1 MNRFYE
7 EDILRHCKHIREK
20 IRVAPEMFGAAKAEP
35 GKGQLDALRELM
47 EAAETCCKDLL
58 PRRCHTYGDIR
69 LPWDPEK
76 TRSGLT
82 ASVDALNRIL
92 ETPKLPPLML
102 LFREDLEKLRDLLSA
117 ARDALNEAEARH
129 DAASAAWLAEN
140 QDAIAEMQRR
150 LLENGD
156 LSFSLEG
163 DEWDDTG
170 FRRPG
175 EDACREVVVP
185 EDQPAPPAHDLFIS
199 YRREEEEIDQE
210 RLRRMEEERRRFQE
224 QMLWDLEQLRKNSAH
239 MDPSLSA
246 ADWYRQAADQGPSP
260 SPAPGEHTCADQELV
275 GAADGGGKRSVV
287 GTPPGPGPGS
297 AGGLQRK
304 MARPGS
310 GGSAGKRP
318 GYPVPPAAGYAT
330 NGTETGSKKAP
341 KSSFMGLF
349 GPKKGGKKPSK
360 EDEVQFRAAAPTMI
374 HPGDYFLV
382 KVMMHLPE
390 DHEQADRAQ
399 KTLGDRVKAA
409 ASGIFRAQRDQRF
422 RITLRSPDVAD
433 LCATETISWNGRF
446 SSVDMDL
453 FLPLDF
459 DKKQLRL
466 HGRVYSDDAV
476 VTDLKMILEVNTL
489 YPQEVPCEK
498 CALRSAFVSY
508 ASADRDQ
515 VVSRIQGIQLAAPD
529 LDLFF
534 DVENLKRGEHWE
546 RRLYKEIEK
555 RDLFYLF
562 WSKNAAASPW
572 VAKELAHAISHKSLD
587 AIEPVPLEP
596 PDECPPPEALK
607 DRHFND
613 WTLRYRKT

>member
-1 MNRFYE
+1 MNRYFE
-7 EDILRHCKHIREK
+7 EDILRHCKHIQGK
-20 IRVAPEMFGAAKAEP
+20 IRVAPEMFGAAKEEP
-35 GKGQLDALRELM
+35 GKGQLDALRKLM
-47 EAAETCCKDLL
+47 EAVEFSCNDLL

-82 ASVDALNRIL
+82 ASLDALNRIL
-92 ETPKLPPLML
+92 ETPKLPPLLL

-117 ARDALNEAEARH
+117 AREALDDAVARH
-129 DAASAAWLAEN
+129 YAQAAAWRAEHG
-140 QDAIAEMQRR
+140 DAIEEMQRR

-156 LSFSLEG
+156 LHYYLAG

-185 EDQPAPPAHDLFIS
+185 EEQPAPPARETFIS
-199 YRREEEEIDQE
+199 YRRDELDPE
-210 RLRRMEEERRRFQE
+210 RLRRMEEERRIFQE
-224 QMLWDLEQLRKNSAH
+224 RMMREMEEVRRGNAN
-239 MDPSLSA
+239 MAPPPTA
-246 ADWYRQAADQGPSP
+246 EDWYRRAADSGRGVTPYDPEQCPHCGGPLMGSTTFCLNCGRPLDRAGMPGERTVAYMPSP
-260 SPAPGEHTCADQELV
+260 GN
-275 GAADGGGKRSVV
+275 GGTGGSKNGSQKGPKRSFMD
-287 GTPPGPGPGS
+287 
-297 AGGLQRK
+297 LFR
-304 MARPGS
+304 
-310 GGSAGKRP
+310 
-318 GYPVPPAAGYAT
+318 
-330 NGTETGSKKAP
+330 SKKKDK
-341 KSSFMGLF
+341 KSS
-349 GPKKGGKKPSK
+349 KK
-360 EDEVQFRAAAPTMI
+360 DEVQFRAAAPSMI

-409 ASGIFRAQRDQRF
+409 SSGIFQAQRDQLF

-446 SSVDMDL
+446 ASVDMDL
-453 FLPLDF
+453 FLPPDF

-466 HGRVYSDDAV
+466 HGRVYSEDAV
-476 VTDLKMILEVNTL
+476 VTDLKMILEVNAL
-489 YPQEVPCEK
+489 YPQEVSCEK
-498 CALRSAFVSY
+498 CALRSAFISY

-515 VVSRIQGIQLAAPD
+515 VVTRIQGIQLAAPD

-534 DVENLKRGEHWE
+534 DVENLQRGEHWE
-546 RRLYKEIEK
+546 PRLYKEIEK

-572 VAKELAHAISHKSLD
+572 VAKELAHAISHKGLD

-596 PDECPPPEALK
+596 PEECPPPDALK